1 MFVNKINLFK
11 MQVHALRIISFECGV
26 FNMYLVK
33 ENKMTE
39 IGKYWI
45 PTINNR
51 ISIFGDWHV
60 HLYEETRGFWG
71 GDERHDKS
79 TN

>member
-39 IGKYWI
+39 IGKY
-45 PTINNR
+45 
-51 ISIFGDWHV
+51 
-60 HLYEETRGFWG
+60 
-71 GDERHDKS
+71 
-79 TN
+79 